1 MPIIQIKQPT
11 GAGCG
16 QVVSESLGHAGP
28 RGGAVVLHV
37 KGLAW
42 NSSLINVAV
51 PFPTSSL
58 WAFVSTS

>member
-28 RGGAVVLHV
+28 RGKRLVLRI

-42 NSSLINVAV
+42 NSSLTNVTV